1 MHRGRMTW
9 RKVRVYIERLPPQS
23 ATMTAIRRDSPP
35 SSAEREQRDP
45 DAGRWSQLE
54 MLVAALIDEVR
65 RSNFY
70 LLRINGSKTVKAP
83 QPVPRPGVKPE
94 GPRRAVINSKGA
106 ARLFE
111 LIKG

>member
-9 RKVRVYIERLPPQS
+9 RRLRVLIERLPPQS

-35 SSAEREQRDP
+35 PSGEQEQRDP

-65 RSNFY
+65 RNNYY
-70 LLRINGSKTVKAP
+70 LLRINGSKTVKP
-83 QPVPRPGVKPE
+83 PTPVPRPGVKPE
-94 GPRRAVINSKGA
+94 GPRRAVISKQGA
-106 ARLFE
+106 ARLLE

>member
-9 RKVRVYIERLPPQS
+9 RKVRVFIERLPAES

-35 SSAEREQRDP
+35 SSAEQEQRDP

-54 MLVAALIDEVR
+54 MLVAALVDEVR
-65 RSNFY
+65 RNNYY
-70 LLRINGSKTVKAP
+70 LLRINGSKTAKAP

-94 GPRRAVINSKGA
+94 GPRRAVISKQGA
-106 ARLFE
+106 ARLLE

>member
-9 RKVRVYIERLPPQS
+9 RKLRVYIERLPAES

-35 SSAEREQRDP
+35 PSSDQQRDP

-54 MLVAALIDEVR
+54 MLVAALVDEAR
-65 RSNFY
+65 LNSYY
-70 LLRINGSKTVKAP
+70 LLRINGSKTVKP
-83 QPVPRPGVKPE
+83 PPRVPRPGVKPE
-94 GPRRAVINSKGA
+94 GRGRATISRQGA